1 MFEHQ
6 KHFEQFSA
14 YKLNRNPFLAIALFF
29 SFKSTQIAM
38 IFGRFY
44 LFIWYHFRSKI
55 EFDGGMCD
63 TLNGIVLCVVWA
75 LPTPQH
81 SKRPIDRFN
90 AQITVHSHSPNLFL
104 IFNFNYIIFFT
115 HSFRLVY
122 SVCVCVYFSVCFRL
136 LLFFFSLFSEH
147 LSVTLLEFDISYWVN
162 GYRCAQCR
170 FCKMIVIDTNTRN
183 LNKCIETLLHIFRW
197 QILFCRFNWLL
208 CRCCCCCWF
217 IWVFFFVPIQPF
229 RFFDFTSH
237 CILYR

>member
-104 IFNFNYIIFFT
+104 IFNFNYIIFF
-115 HSFRLVY
+115 HSFISFGVLRLC
-122 SVCVCVYFSVCFRL
+122 VCVCIFLFVFVYYY
-136 LLFFFSLFSEH
+136 FFSLCF
-147 LSVTLLEFDISYWVN
+147 
-162 GYRCAQCR
+162 
-170 FCKMIVIDTNTRN
+170 
-183 LNKCIETLLHIFRW
+183 LN
-197 QILFCRFNWLL
+197 
-208 CRCCCCCWF
+208 
-217 IWVFFFVPIQPF
+217 IWVWHCWNSTFHIEWMATGARNVAFVKW
-229 RFFDFTSH
+229 
-237 CILYR
+237 

>member
-104 IFNFNYIIFFT
+104 IFNFNYIIFFSLIHFVWCT
-115 HSFRLVY
+115 PC
-122 SVCVCVYFSVCFRL
+122 VCVCV
-136 LLFFFSLFSEH
+136 FFCLFSFIIIFF
-147 LSVTLLEFDISYWVN
+147 LSVFWTFECDIAGIRHFILSEWLPVRAMSLL
-162 GYRCAQCR
+162 
-170 FCKMIVIDTNTRN
+170 
-183 LNKCIETLLHIFRW
+183 
-197 QILFCRFNWLL
+197 
-208 CRCCCCCWF
+208 
-217 IWVFFFVPIQPF
+217 
-229 RFFDFTSH
+229 
-237 CILYR
+237 